1 MATPKTDTRE
11 QPRPQPVRSKSD
23 APNKADA
30 EVVHSR
36 LEPKDKPLTLDDG
49 DFGGDPYNSTGRFT
63 ALDPDD
69 VR

>member
-1 MATPKTDTRE
+1 MATPKTETRE
-11 QPRPQPVRSKSD
+11 QPRSQPVRSESD
-23 APNKADA
+23 TPNKADA

-36 LEPKDKPLTLDDG
+36 LKPTDEPLTLDDS

-63 ALDPDD
+63 ALDPDE